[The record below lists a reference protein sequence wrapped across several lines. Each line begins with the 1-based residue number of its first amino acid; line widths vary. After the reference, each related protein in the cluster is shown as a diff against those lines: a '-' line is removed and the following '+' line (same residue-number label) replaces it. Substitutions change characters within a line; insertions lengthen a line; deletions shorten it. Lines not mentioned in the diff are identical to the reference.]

1 MDVNNAV
8 NMSNIYSEDRDRLNR
23 IINANNRINSN
34 NYKTKKITLTNQ
46 ITADKG
52 LVTATQTQDRGKEGL
67 EGGAFAGELNHIQ
80 DISGKVGAIVKKGST
95 AINKITTGA
104 GKISADVNAVVSQG
118 VKGISTANPLSAE
131 SVGQVVSKTD
141 QVAPKGGLGTAL
153 LGSSKTAG
161 RVDKVL
167 KGVNILTGGIDAL
180 EDIKAKG
187 IVGDNKLD
195 QASNVAGIVSGGAE
209 SLEAVGAGVSAGL
222 ELAGIGLDASV
233 IGAPVGA
240 ILGVAGIV
248 AGGVSLLA
256 GIGGDILDEKKDKKQ
271 TSIDTATQDKMN
283 QQGPTTQQAI
293 PFQSISQQGGIATNK
308 LN

>member
-8 NMSNIYSEDRDRLNR
+8 NMSNIFNEDRDRLNR
-23 IINANNRINSN
+23 VINANNRINSN
-34 NYKTKKITLTNQ
+34 NYKTKKLTLTNQ

-52 LVTATQTQDRGKEGL
+52 LVTATETQDRGKEGL

-104 GKISADVNAVVSQG
+104 GKISADVNAAVSQG
-118 VKGISTANPLSAE
+118 VKGISTANPLSA
-131 SVGQVVSKTD
+131 GTVVSKTD

-153 LGSSKTAG
+153 LGTSKTAG

-195 QASNVAGIVSGGAE
+195 KASNIAGMVSGGAE
-209 SLEAVGAGVSAGL
+209 SLEVAGAGIASGL
-222 ELAGIGLDASV
+222 ELAGIGFDASV

-240 ILGVAGIV
+240 LLGVAGLV

-256 GIGGDILDEKKDKKQ
+256 GIGGDILDEKQDKKQ
-271 TSIDTATQDKMN
+271 TSIDSSTQAKMN
-283 QQGPTTQQAI
+283 QQGPTTQQAL

>member
-1 MDVNNAV
+1 MDVNNAI
-8 NMSNIYSEDRDRLNR
+8 NMSNIFNEDRDRLNR
-23 IINANNRINSN
+23 VINANNRINSN
-34 NYKTKKITLTNQ
+34 NYKTKKLTLTNQ

-52 LVTATQTQDRGKEGL
+52 LVTATETQDRGKEGL

-80 DISGKVGAIVKKGST
+80 DVTTKVGAIVKKGST
-95 AINKITTGA
+95 TINKITTGA
-104 GKISADVNAVVSQG
+104 GKISADVNAAVSQG

-131 SVGQVVSKTD
+131 TVGQVVSKTD

-153 LGSSKTAG
+153 LGTSKTAG

-195 QASNVAGIVSGGAE
+195 KASNIAGMVSGGAE
-209 SLEAVGAGVSAGL
+209 SLEVAGAGIASGL
-222 ELAGIGLDASV
+222 ELAGIGFDASV

-240 ILGVAGIV
+240 LLGVAGLV

-256 GIGGDILDEKKDKKQ
+256 GIGGDILDEKQDKKQ
-271 TSIDTATQDKMN
+271 TSIDSSTQAKMN
-283 QQGPTTQQAI
+283 QQGPTTQQAL
-293 PFQSISQQGGIATNK
+293 PFQSVSQQGGIATNK